1 MVRDLTGEQMSEHRF
16 ARSVALGLAIGAL
29 AAPGAAAHH
38 QDPGTPDS
46 RASLQA
52 HPSGGIDGR
61 VAAIGTVGLLG
72 LGVGAAVALGRRK
85 QASGGPGASV
95 ATDQPKGAA
104 P

>member
-1 MVRDLTGEQMSEHRF
+1 MSQHRL
-16 ARSVALGLAIGAL
+16 ARSAALGLAIGAL

-46 RASLQA
+46 RASRQA

-61 VAAIGTVGLLG
+61 VAAIGAVGLLG
-72 LGVGAAVALGRRK
+72 LGVGAAVAVGRRTP
-85 QASGGPGASV
+85 ASGDSGSSV
-95 ATDQPKGAA
+95 ANERLKGAA